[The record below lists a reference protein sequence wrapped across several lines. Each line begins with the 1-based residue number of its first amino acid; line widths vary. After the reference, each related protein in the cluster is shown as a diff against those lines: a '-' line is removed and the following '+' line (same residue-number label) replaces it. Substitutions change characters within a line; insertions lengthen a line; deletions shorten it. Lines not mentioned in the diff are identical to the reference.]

1 MVGKVTPNDML
12 SASRLPA
19 VCGMSVYRSPNDEL
33 MASIDAINGIEP
45 PDISNESMDWGNKME
60 PAILLEAA
68 NRLDCG
74 SLEIDYDKPFFHDK
88 WPLSCSLDGTCYGKG
103 QTITSDPD
111 KGIYVVGQ
119 ESITLEGMGVL
130 EAKLT
135 AMAPEDV
142 LPLYRGPIQLQ
153 AQMSIMKA
161 SWGAVCALYQGTQLR
176 IFLFEKHL
184 PTLRLIEETSKKFQ
198 DKLDRYK
205 NTGEIDYYPPINP
218 KDAARTWASGSD
230 DEPVKLDTYA
240 EELVKLFLENKQKIA
255 KAEEENAKI
264 QTEVMGMLKEHTYG
278 IAGEYQISW
287 PVRNYKAKP
296 ATITPAKEAYSVRQ
310 STLTIKELKK

>member
-19 VCGMSVYRSPNDEL
+19 VCGMSQYRSPNDEL
-33 MASIDAINGIEP
+33 LASIDAINGIAP

-60 PAILLEAA
+60 PTILLEAA
-68 NRLDCG
+68 NRLDCKD
-74 SLEIDYDKPFFHDK
+74 LEIDYDKAFFHDK

-103 QTITSDPD
+103 QEIVSDPD
-111 KGIYVVGQ
+111 KGIYVVSGG
-119 ESITLEGMGVL
+119 SIKLDGMGVL

-135 AMAPEDV
+135 SMPAEDV

-153 AQMSIMKA
+153 AQMAIMKA
-161 SWGAVCALYQGTQLR
+161 SWGAVATLYQGTQLR

-184 PTLRLIEETSKKFQ
+184 PTLRLIEETSKTFQ
-198 DKLDRYK
+198 AKLDRYK
-205 NTGEIDYYPPINP
+205 NTGEIDYYPPVNP
-218 KDAARTWASGSD
+218 KDAARTWSSGSD

-240 EELVKLFLENKQKIA
+240 EELTKLLLENKQKIA
-255 KAEEENAKI
+255 KAEEENSKI
-264 QTEVMGMLKEHTYG
+264 QTELMGMLREHTYG
-278 IAGEYQISW
+278 LAGEYQISW

-310 STLTIKELKK
+310 STLTIKPVK

>member
-19 VCGMSVYRSPNDEL
+19 VCGMSQYRSPNDEL
-33 MASIDAINGIEP
+33 LASIDAINGIAP

-60 PAILLEAA
+60 PTILLEAA
-68 NRLDCG
+68 NRLDCKD
-74 SLEIDYDKPFFHDK
+74 LEIDYDKAFFHDK

-103 QTITSDPD
+103 QEIVSDPD
-111 KGIYVVGQ
+111 KGIYVVSGG
-119 ESITLEGMGVL
+119 SIKLDGMGVL

-135 AMAPEDV
+135 SMPAEDV

-153 AQMSIMKA
+153 AQMAIMKA
-161 SWGAVCALYQGTQLR
+161 SWGAVATLYQGTQLR

-184 PTLRLIEETSKKFQ
+184 PTLRLIEETSKTFQ
-198 DKLDRYK
+198 AKLDRYK
-205 NTGEIDYYPPINP
+205 NTGEIDYYPPVNP
-218 KDAARTWASGSD
+218 KDAARTWSSGSD

-240 EELVKLFLENKQKIA
+240 EELTKLLLENKQKIA
-255 KAEEENAKI
+255 KAEEENSKI
-264 QTEVMGMLKEHTYG
+264 QTELMGMLREHTYG
-278 IAGEYQISW
+278 LAGEYQISW

-296 ATITPAKEAYSVRQ
+296 ATITPAKEAYSIRQ
-310 STLTIKELKK
+310 STLTIKPVK

>member
-19 VCGMSVYRSPNDEL
+19 VCGMSQYRSPNDEL
-33 MASIDAINGIEP
+33 LASIDAINGIAP

-68 NRLDCG
+68 NRLDCKD
-74 SLEIDYDKPFFHDK
+74 LEIDYDKPFFHDK

-103 QTITSDPD
+103 QEIVSDPD
-111 KGIYVVGQ
+111 KGIYVVGGG
-119 ESITLEGMGVL
+119 SIKLNGMGVL

-135 AMAPEDV
+135 AMPAEDV

-176 IFLFEKHL
+176 IFLFEPHL
-184 PTLRLIEETSKKFQ
+184 PTLRLIQETANTFQ

-205 NTGEIDYYPPINP
+205 NTGEIDYYAPVNP
-218 KDAARTWASGSD
+218 KDAARTWSSGSD

-240 EELVKLFLENKQKIA
+240 EELTKLLLENKQKIA
-255 KAEEENAKI
+255 KAEEENSKI
-264 QTEVMGMLKEHTYG
+264 QTELMGMLREHTYG

-310 STLTIKELKK
+310 STLTIKAIK

>member
-19 VCGMSVYRSPNDEL
+19 VCGMSQYRSPNDEL
-33 MASIDAINGIEP
+33 LSSIDAINGIAP

-60 PAILLEAA
+60 PTILLEAA

-74 SLEIDYDKPFFHDK
+74 GLDIEYDKAFFHDK
-88 WPLSCSLDGTCYGKG
+88 WPLSCSLDGTCYGGG
-103 QTITSDPD
+103 QEIVSDPD
-111 KGIYVVGQ
+111 KGIYVVSGG
-119 ESITLEGMGVL
+119 SIRLDGMGVL

-135 AMAPEDV
+135 SMPAEDV

-153 AQMSIMKA
+153 AQMAIMKA
-161 SWGAVCALYQGTQLR
+161 SWGAVATLYQGTQLR

-184 PTLRLIEETSKKFQ
+184 PTLRLIEETTKTFQ
-198 DKLDRYK
+198 AKLDRYK
-205 NTGEIDYYPPINP
+205 NTGEIDYYPPVNP
-218 KDAARTWASGSD
+218 KDAARTWSSGSD

-240 EELVKLFLENKQKIA
+240 EELTKLLLENKQKIA
-255 KAEEENAKI
+255 KAEEENSKI
-264 QTEVMGMLKEHTYG
+264 QTELMGMLREHTYG
-278 IAGEYQISW
+278 LAGEYQISW

-296 ATITPAKEAYSVRQ
+296 ATITPAKEAYSIRQ
-310 STLTIKELKK
+310 STLTIKPVK

>member
-19 VCGMSVYRSPNDEL
+19 VCGMSQYRSPNDEL
-33 MASIDAINGIEP
+33 LASIDAINGIAP

-60 PAILLEAA
+60 PTILLEAA
-68 NRLDCG
+68 NRLDCKD
-74 SLEIDYDKPFFHDK
+74 LEIDYDKAFFHDK

-103 QTITSDPD
+103 QEIVSDPD
-111 KGIYVVGQ
+111 KGIYVVSGG
-119 ESITLEGMGVL
+119 SIKLDGMGVL

-135 AMAPEDV
+135 SMPAEDV

-153 AQMSIMKA
+153 AQMAIMKA
-161 SWGAVCALYQGTQLR
+161 SWGAVATLYQGTQLR

-184 PTLRLIEETSKKFQ
+184 PTLRLIEETSKTFQ
-198 DKLDRYK
+198 TKLDRYK
-205 NTGEIDYYPPINP
+205 NTGEIDYYPPVNP
-218 KDAARTWASGSD
+218 KDAARTWSSGSD

-240 EELVKLFLENKQKIA
+240 EELTKLLLENKQKIA
-255 KAEEENAKI
+255 KAEEENSKI
-264 QTEVMGMLKEHTYG
+264 QTELMGMLREHTYG
-278 IAGEYQISW
+278 LAGEYQISW

-296 ATITPAKEAYSVRQ
+296 ATITPAKEAYSIRQ
-310 STLTIKELKK
+310 STLTIKPVK